1 LPGAF
6 KYRNFRLFFFGQS
19 ISLVGTWMQQ
29 VAMGWLIYR
38 LTGSEVLL
46 GLLAFYGQIPGF
58 LLSPIAG
65 VYTDRWDLRRTIT
78 ITQTC
83 AMLQALLLGVLVL
96 THAVEVWHVV
106 LLSVGLGIVTAFD
119 VPARQAFLIQMVEG
133 REDLPSAIGLNSS
146 MFNAARIIGPA
157 IAGFTINA
165 TGEGICFLL
174 NAASYLAVLA
184 GLMAMR
190 LEPRQRT
197 APARHVLVELG
208 EGFRYVFGF
217 APMRD
222 ILLLLMIVNLAS
234 MPLTSVLLPVF
245 AKVELGGGAET
256 FGLLTASMG
265 VGALLCTLRMAF
277 RRSVRG
283 LGRQIGWGAALFGLG
298 LVAFSLSYLVWLSML
313 LLVITGFSLMLET
326 TASNTIVQ
334 TIVDDSKRGR
344 VMSFYAMAFFGVG
357 PFGSLAAGWLTK
369 HLGAPRVAQLSG
381 AMVVLA
387 AGWFAVR
394 LPALRELIRP
404 IYRRIGILPDIS
416 SGVPTMADIE
426 AAEEPSAR

>member
-6 KYRNFRLFFFGQS
+6 KYRNFRLFFVGQS
-19 ISLVGTWMQQ
+19 ISLIGTWMQL
-29 VAMGWLIYR
+29 VAMNWLVYR

-46 GLLAFYGQIPGF
+46 GLLAFYGQIPAF

-65 VYTDRWDLRRTIT
+65 VYSDRWNLRRTIT
-78 ITQTC
+78 VTQTL
-83 AMLQALLLGVLVL
+83 AMLQAVVLGVLVL
-96 THAVEVWHVV
+96 LHRVAVWHVV
-106 LLSVGLGIVTAFD
+106 GLSVCLGIITAFD

-133 REDLPSAIGLNSS
+133 RDELPSAIGLNSS
-146 MFNAARIIGPA
+146 MFNAARVLGPA

-174 NAASYLAVLA
+174 NAASYVAVLA
-184 GLMAMR
+184 SLFAMR
-190 LEPRQRT
+190 LEPRQRP

-208 EGFRYVFGF
+208 EGLRYVFGF
-217 APMRD
+217 APVRE
-222 ILLLLMIVNLAS
+222 ILLLLVIVNLAS

-245 AKVELGGGAET
+245 AKVELSGGAET

-265 VGALLCTLRMAF
+265 VGAFLCAFGMAF
-277 RRSVRG
+277 RKSVRG

-298 LVAFSLSYLVWLSML
+298 LIAFSLSHFVLLSMF
-313 LLVITGFSLMLET
+313 LLVITGFSLMMET

-369 HLGAPRVAQLSG
+369 QLGAPRVAQLSG

-387 AGWFAVR
+387 AAWFAVR
-394 LPALRELIRP
+394 LPALRDLIRP

-416 SGVPTMADIE
+416 SGVPTVADIE
-426 AAEEPSAR
+426 TGDEPNAG

>member
-1 LPGAF
+1 MPGAF
-6 KYRNFRLFFFGQS
+6 KYRNFRLFFVGQS

-38 LTGSEVLL
+38 LTESEVLL
-46 GLLAFYGQIPGF
+46 GMLAFYGQIPGF

-78 ITQTC
+78 VTQTL
-83 AMLQALLLGVLVL
+83 AMLQAIVLGVLVL
-96 THAVEVWHVV
+96 THAVAVWHVV
-106 LLSVGLGIVTAFD
+106 VLSVCLGIVTAFD
-119 VPARQAFLIQMVEG
+119 VPARQSFLIQMVEG
-133 REDLPSAIGLNSS
+133 REALPSAISLNSS
-146 MFNAARIIGPA
+146 IFNAARVIGPA
-157 IAGFTINA
+157 IAGFVINF

-174 NAASYLAVLA
+174 NAASYVAVLA
-184 GLMAMR
+184 SLFAMR
-190 LEPRQRT
+190 LEPRERST
-197 APARHVLVELG
+197 PARHVLVELG
-208 EGFRYVFGF
+208 EGFRYVLGF

-222 ILLLLMIVNLAS
+222 ILMLLVIVNLAS

-256 FGLLTASMG
+256 YGLLTASMG
-265 VGALLCTLRMAF
+265 VGAFLCAFRMAF
-277 RRSVRG
+277 RKSVRG

-298 LVAFSLSYLVWLSML
+298 LIAFSLSHLVWLSMA
-313 LLVITGFSLMLET
+313 LLVVTGFSLMLET

-369 HLGAPRVAQLSG
+369 YLGAPRVAQLSG

-394 LPALRELIRP
+394 LPALRDLIRP

-416 SGVPTMADIE
+416 SGVPTVADIE
-426 AAEEPSAR
+426 AEDEPSAC